1 MGRVMRVLLAGA
13 ALQGASCSTASSRIV
28 SDPAP
33 AVARL
38 RAGGS
43 LEDEVDRLTL
53 PLVDSGEH
61 CGVAVGVLAPD
72 MKPQVFGYGATEQTS
87 RRADEQTSRRA
98 DLLKEILFF
107 KLDQCPSSS

>member
-1 MGRVMRVLLAGA
+1 MGRVMHVLLAGA
-13 ALQGASCSTASSRIV
+13 ALQFASCSTLSSRIV

-53 PLVDSGEH
+53 PLVDSGEL

-72 MKPQVFGYGATEQTS
+72 MKPQVFGYGATEQPSNGQPSS
-87 RRADEQTSRRA
+87 RRYYFSNWIGVQALRECAAR
-98 DLLKEILFF
+98 
-107 KLDQCPSSS
+107 

>member
-1 MGRVMRVLLAGA
+1 MGRVMHVLLAGA
-13 ALQGASCSTASSRIV
+13 ALQFASCSTLSSRIV

-53 PLVDSGEH
+53 PLVDSGEL

-72 MKPQVFGYGATEQTS
+72 MKPQVFGYGATEQPS
-87 RRADEQTSRRA
+87 NRATEQWA
-98 DLLKEILFF
+98 ALLKEILFF
-107 KLDQCPSSS
+107 KLDRCPSSS